1 MGLKTNSKLHLKI
14 YHEAEGLASKTM
26 DKSFG
31 LEILRS
37 KSCKMKLF
45 LPLVFFLFA
54 QIISSA
60 SENWPRFRGN
70 NGDGRADFTIPP
82 VWKKSDYRWSLD
94 LDEEGHGSPSVWKNR
109 VFLNTAIDKGKTR
122 EVICVN
128 ANHIFF
134 FSGEVASIILL

>member
-1 MGLKTNSKLHLKI
+1 MVPPTSSKPHSKTFP
-14 YHEAEGLASKTM
+14 ERDELASKTM

-37 KSCKMKLF
+37 KNFKMKFF
-45 LPLVFFLFA
+45 LPSFLFLFA

-82 VWKKSDYRWSLD
+82 VWEKSDYRWSLD
-94 LDEEGHGSPSVWKNR
+94 LEEEGHGSPSVWKNR
-109 VFLNTAIDKGKTR
+109 VILNTATDK
-122 EVICVN
+122 
-128 ANHIFF
+128 
-134 FSGEVASIILL
+134 